1 MRTGNAAGLSFGC
14 FDIISSEKRQIC
26 KQVPGIIYFM
36 RLLCYDNA
44 DYHEC
49 DGLAA
54 QLYCTA
60 ASFISGHIPLLLS
73 PQLQI
78 NDHLAESVAA
88 FHYSCNFFLSYVPE
102 PLGHG

>member
-1 MRTGNAAGLSFGC
+1 
-14 FDIISSEKRQIC
+14 
-26 KQVPGIIYFM
+26 M

-88 FHYSCNFFLSYVPE
+88 FHYSCNLFLSYVPE